1 MRRSTCPYLRLN
13 RLLTALALA
22 IAGPLSAQSM
32 TWQVEADQAI
42 RYLQEDRVEVLT
54 PEGAEEKGWYARFV
68 REENPPVLLGGELDA
83 TRRFVDAPIYGIRLI
98 ARRLAFDLLQRQLR
112 GIDEYLPTASL
123 PASWLDKPFADC
135 ADRLRPAAE
144 ACVRHGL
151 FSALTMNTQPL
162 HLNEDYAQ
170 KHSEFGRR
178 IVNGIFTLGLAVGI
192 TVPELTE
199 GTLVANL
206 GYERV
211 VHPHP
216 MFHGDTLYMTTEVIE
231 KRDSR
236 SRPTQGI
243 VHFRHT

>member
-1 MRRSTCPYLRLN
+1 MPGRFFDD
-13 RLLTALALA
+13 LTVGDVIQHSLART
-22 IAGPLSAQSM
+22 ITEM
-32 TWQVEADQAI
+32 DN
-42 RYLQEDRVEVLT
+42 VLFT
-54 PEGAEEKGWYARFV
+54 
-68 REENPPVLLGGELDA
+68 
-83 TRRFVDAPIYGIRLI
+83 
-98 ARRLAFDLLQRQLR
+98 
-112 GIDEYLPTASL
+112 
-123 PASWLDKPFADC
+123 
-135 ADRLRPAAE
+135 
-144 ACVRHGL
+144 
-151 FSALTMNTQPL
+151 ALTMNTQPL

-206 GYERV
+206 GYEHV

-243 VHFRHT
+243 VRFRHVGRNQEGVVVIEFERTALMKKREA